1 MLSPSDAGVTPLHIA
16 AERATPEIVSAL
28 LAKGANPNVQ
38 TQNVRIAR
46 LWAPF

>member
-1 MLSPSDAGVTPLHIA
+1 MA

-38 TQNVRIAR
+38 TQNVRIPRCR
-46 LWAPF
+46 LPFTTDAYIT